1 MIQQLKQADR
11 WHGALF
17 LAAMSAFS
25 LVLSL
30 IRYHITGSY
39 MYIFLNWNLFLA
51 FIPWFISTLVMVYG
65 YQHKKRGLILLLLSW
80 LAFFPNSPYILTDL
94 FHLKAHRSSAPIWF
108 DWTLIL
114 SFAWT
119 GLMFGFA
126 SLRDIESILAG
137 WVKRKYIV
145 PLIILLLFI
154 AAFGVYVGRFLRW
167 NSWDI
172 VSSPLDLG
180 EDVVMRIIHPFRYVR
195 TWIITLLMGLLLNM
209 MYFSPRILK
218 SAH

>member
-1 MIQQLKQADR
+1 MIQQLKHANR

-17 LAAMSAFS
+17 LLGMSTFS

-30 IRYHITGSY
+30 TRYIVTGSY

-51 FIPWFISTLVMVYG
+51 FIPWLISTAVIVYD
-65 YQHKKRGLILLLLSW
+65 YQHKKRGLIILLLSW

-94 FHLKAHRSSAPIWF
+94 FHLRSNSSAPVWF
-108 DWTLIL
+108 DWVLIL

-126 SLRDIESILAG
+126 SLRDIEGILGG
-137 WVKRKYIV
+137 WVKRGYIV
-145 PLIILLLFI
+145 PLIVLLLFV

-180 EDVVMRIIHPFRYVR
+180 EDVITRIIHPLRYAR
-195 TWIITLLMGLLLNM
+195 TWIITLLIGLLLNM
-209 MYFSPRILK
+209 MYFSPRILR